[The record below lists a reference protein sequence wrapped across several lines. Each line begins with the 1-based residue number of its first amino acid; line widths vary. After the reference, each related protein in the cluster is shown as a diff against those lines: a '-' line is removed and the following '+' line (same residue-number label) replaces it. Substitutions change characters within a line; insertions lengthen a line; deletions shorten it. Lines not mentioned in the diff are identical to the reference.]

1 MKEKFQQFGKA
12 MLVPITLI
20 AISGLFLGLGS
31 VFTTELTMT
40 AFGVDWDWYSTSP
53 IFNFFSVF
61 KGLGMVVIGNLGP
74 LFAVGCAFSLSRK
87 EKGWAAFS
95 ALVCYL
101 AMLSTVEILLGAA
114 GLTADNTSVE
124 ALQETGMTAIAASE
138 KASLFN
144 TSLGYFGYSSGV
156 FGGILVGC
164 IVAWITG
171 RFYNTKLPTAL
182 AFFAGSRAVPIISL
196 VVGGVIGGVMYF
208 VWPIIGGCFTGIAA
222 FVKGSG
228 LVGTFVYRWVL
239 ESLVPFGLHPL
250 LETPMYWTEL
260 GGSMVVDGTRVVG
273 NSAIQL
279 AQLASPSSDKLLVR
293 AFMSGYGIN
302 DYALFP
308 GIALAMWSCAKPQNK
323 KKVAGLLIPTVVS
336 TVFFGVTEPILFTFL
351 FAAPWLY
358 FAVYAPLS
366 GLGEVL
372 SELMGVSVY
381 QGNIKDLIPFL
392 LRPEKLNLVPYII
405 LLPAFFIA
413 AFLLFR
419 FFILKFDIKTPGR
432 EEGDDDIELI
442 GSRAEFEA
450 KEAEAKGGSSDAAA
464 TPTAGQEAANGHTAS
479 GGTALATGI
488 VEALGG
494 ADNIDDLDN
503 CISRLRIVVKDGSKV
518 APDEVFT
525 KKLQAMGVIHMGEKA
540 LQVVYG
546 PRVGEV
552 AAEVHDV
559 LGDE

>member
-1 MKEKFQQFGKA
+1 MKEKFQSFGKA

-20 AISGLFLGLGS
+20 AISGLFLGIGS
-31 VFTTELTMT
+31 VFTTELTLVSL
-40 AFGVDWDWYSTSP
+40 GVNWDWYAASP
-53 IFNFFSVF
+53 LFTFFSVF
-61 KGLGMVVIGNLGP
+61 KGLGEVIIGNLGV

-101 AMLSTVEILLGAA
+101 TMLKTVEILLGAA
-114 GLTADNTSVE
+114 GLAADNTTVE
-124 ALQETGMTAIAASE
+124 ALQKVGLTSIQASE
-138 KASLFN
+138 QSALYT
-144 TSLGYFGYSSGV
+144 TSLGFFGYNSGV
-156 FGGILVGC
+156 FGGIIVGC
-164 IVAWITG
+164 LVAWITG
-171 RFYNTKLPTAL
+171 RFYKTKLPTAL
-182 AFFAGSRAVPIISL
+182 AFFAGSRTVPIVSL
-196 VVGGVIGGVMYF
+196 VAGGILGGIMYF
-208 VWPIIGGCFTGIAA
+208 VWPVIGGCFSGIAT

-273 NSAIQL
+273 DSAIQL

-293 AFMSGYGIN
+293 AFMAGYGIN

-308 GIALAMWSCAKPQNK
+308 GIALAMWSCAKPQNR
-323 KKVAGLLIPTVVS
+323 KKVAGLLIPTVIS

-358 FAVYAPLS
+358 FGVYAPLS

-372 SELMGVSVY
+372 SEAMGVSVY

-392 LRPEKLNLVPYII
+392 FRPEKLNLLPYLI
-405 LLPAFFIA
+405 LLPAFFLA
-413 AFLLFR
+413 AFFLFR
-419 FFILKFDIKTPGR
+419 FFITKFDIKTPGR
-432 EEGDDDIELI
+432 DDGDDIELI
-442 GSRAEFEA
+442 NSRAEFEA
-450 KEAEAKGGSSDAAA
+450 KAAEAKGESDGTPEKAVQGRA
-464 TPTAGQEAANGHTAS
+464 TKDS
-479 GGTALATGI
+479 ALAVGI

-503 CISRLRIVVKDGSKV
+503 CISRLRVIVKDGSKV
-518 APDEVFT
+518 ADDEVFT
-525 KKLQAMGVIHMGEKA
+525 KNLEAMGVIRLSDKA
-540 LQVVYG
+540 IQVIYG

-552 AAEVHDV
+552 ASEVHEV

>member
-1 MKEKFQQFGKA
+1 MKEKFQSFGKA

-20 AISGLFLGLGS
+20 AISGLFLGIGS
-31 VFTTELTMT
+31 VFTTELTLVSL
-40 AFGVDWDWYSTSP
+40 GVNWDWYAASP
-53 IFNFFSVF
+53 LFTFFSVF
-61 KGLGMVVIGNLGP
+61 KGLGEVIIGNLGV

-101 AMLSTVEILLGAA
+101 TMLK
-114 GLTADNTSVE
+114 TSE
-124 ALQETGMTAIAASE
+124 QSALYT
-138 KASLFN
+138 
-144 TSLGYFGYSSGV
+144 TSLGFFGYSSGV
-156 FGGILVGC
+156 FGGIIVGC
-164 IVAWITG
+164 LVAWITG
-171 RFYNTKLPTAL
+171 RFYKTKLPTAL
-182 AFFAGSRAVPIISL
+182 AFFAGSRTVPIVSL
-196 VVGGVIGGVMYF
+196 VAGGILGGIMYF
-208 VWPIIGGCFTGIAA
+208 VWPVIGECFSGIAT

-293 AFMSGYGIN
+293 AFMAGYGIN

-308 GIALAMWSCAKPQNK
+308 GIALAMWSCAKPQNR
-323 KKVAGLLIPTVVS
+323 KKVAGLLIPTVIS

-358 FAVYAPLS
+358 FGVYAPLS

-372 SELMGVSVY
+372 SEAMGVSVY

-392 LRPEKLNLVPYII
+392 FRPEKLNLLPYLI
-405 LLPAFFIA
+405 LLPAFFLA
-413 AFLLFR
+413 AFFLFR
-419 FFILKFDIKTPGR
+419 FFITKFDIKTPGR
-432 EEGDDDIELI
+432 DDGDDIELI
-442 GSRAEFEA
+442 NSRAEFEA
-450 KEAEAKGGSSDAAA
+450 KAAEAKGESDGTPEKAVQGRA
-464 TPTAGQEAANGHTAS
+464 TKDS
-479 GGTALATGI
+479 ALAVGI

-503 CISRLRIVVKDGSKV
+503 CISRLRVIVKDGSKV
-518 APDEVFT
+518 ADDEVFT
-525 KKLQAMGVIHMGEKA
+525 KNLEAMGVIRLSDKA
-540 LQVVYG
+540 IQVIYG

-552 AAEVHDV
+552 ASEVHEV